1 MDLTQCREKIDEL
14 DRQLVALFAER
25 METAAQVAAY
35 KKEHGLP
42 VLDAAR
48 ERQKLRAVG
57 VLAPEAFRDDT
68 ETLYRLMF
76 ELSRS
81 YQHRLLDAPPARVE
95 EIRKALDGTPQLFP
109 ARAAIAC
116 QGVEGAYSQLAC
128 ERLFRTPDIFYF
140 SNFVAVFAAV
150 DKGLCRYGVV
160 PLPAGTA
167 GGRAPGHPGDLLAR
181 AGHWPVRPV
190 FAVPSRCACRPLCQH
205 GGGGAAR
212 GRVRKDGCCGAGLA
226 VVRGALWAGY
236 ACGVGAGSGRQF
248 HPLHLHLQRV
258 GDLSGRGPDELDD
271 DAAA

>member
-57 VLAPEAFRDDT
+57 ELAPEAFRDDT

-95 EIRKALDGTPQLFP
+95 EIRKALDGTPQLS
-109 ARAAIAC
+109 RR
-116 QGVEGAYSQLAC
+116 V
-128 ERLFRTPDIFYF
+128 R
-140 SNFVAVFAAV
+140 
-150 DKGLCRYGVV
+150 
-160 PLPAGTA
+160 PLPVRAWRARIRSLPASVFSERRISSIFPILRPFLRLWTRDCAATA
-167 GGRAPGHPGDLLAR
+167 WCRWKTAP
-181 AGHWPVRPV
+181 
-190 FAVPSRCACRPLCQH
+190 Q
-205 GGGGAAR
+205 
-212 GRVRKDGCCGAGLA
+212 
-226 VVRGALWAGY
+226 AL
-236 ACGVGAGSGRQF
+236 
-248 HPLHLHLQRV
+248 
-258 GDLSGRGPDELDD
+258 
-271 DAAA
+271 

>member
-35 KKEHGLP
+35 KKKHGLP

-57 VLAPEAFRDDT
+57 ELAPEAFRDDT

-116 QGVEGAYSQLAC
+116 QGVEGAYSQLWTRDC
-128 ERLFRTPDIFYF
+128 
-140 SNFVAVFAAV
+140 AATAW
-150 DKGLCRYGVV
+150 CRWK
-160 PLPAGTA
+160 TA
-167 GGRAPGHPGDLLAR
+167 P
-181 AGHWPVRPV
+181 
-190 FAVPSRCACRPLCQH
+190 Q
-205 GGGGAAR
+205 
-212 GRVRKDGCCGAGLA
+212 
-226 VVRGALWAGY
+226 AL
-236 ACGVGAGSGRQF
+236 
-248 HPLHLHLQRV
+248 
-258 GDLSGRGPDELDD
+258 
-271 DAAA
+271 